1 MNFTMITPYHNHD
14 NGYISLIIKD
24 FVTLPDEITV
34 SQKTLFRKGEFHV
47 SLLALKN
54 ILPLVNAVDARVSE
68 DDLVQDFLDY
78 QKDVELSEYNLTSQ
92 LRYVTRGGRETVVVM
107 VDVPNL
113 GGLFDKLRA
122 KYKVDIP
129 TQPTHITLYT
139 LQPETGIGILSNV
152 ELERDSKPVEIPELH
167 LS

>member
-1 MNFTMITPYHNHD
+1 MNFTMITPHHNHD
-14 NGYISLIIKD
+14 NGYISLIIKN

-34 SQKTLFRKGEFHV
+34 SQKTLLRKGEFHV

-54 ILPLVNAVDARVSE
+54 ILPLVNAVDASVSE

-92 LRYVTRGGRETVVVM
+92 LRYVSRGERETVIIM

-113 GGLFDKLRA
+113 GRLFDKLRA
-122 KYKVDIP
+122 KYNVDLP

-139 LQPETGIGILSNV
+139 LQPETGIGILSND
-152 ELERDSKPVEIPELH
+152 ELQRDSKSIEIPELN

>member
-1 MNFTMITPYHNHD
+1 MNFTMITPHHNHD
-14 NGYISLIIKD
+14 NGYISLIIKN
-24 FVTLPDEITV
+24 FVTSPDEITV
-34 SQKTLFRKGEFHV
+34 SQKTLLRKSEFHV

-54 ILPLVNAVDARVSE
+54 ILPLVNAVDASVSE

-92 LRYVTRGGRETVVVM
+92 LRYVSRGERETVIIM

-113 GGLFDKLRA
+113 GRLFDKLRA
-122 KYKVDIP
+122 KYNVDLP

-139 LQPETGIGILSNV
+139 LQPETGIGILSND
-152 ELERDSKPVEIPELH
+152 ELQRDSKSIEIPELN